1 MRTTDLHSSQ
11 TIARRAVLIGTV
23 LIIANSYWIA
33 YVEMIWHTAH
43 LTTVAMSVNVMFG
56 ILAMTFL
63 NMIVRRIF
71 PRVALQ
77 PRDLLVVYSML
88 AVGSAFSGHDCIPR
102 LMGLI
107 PYAFRFA
114 TPENDWEALLFHHLP
129 EWLVVKDPKA
139 VNDFYEGGVNF
150 FTEGYFQYWIVPI
163 LSWSLVIFLL
173 MLIFLCLTSIV
184 RKQWI
189 ENEKL
194 AYPIIQIPLE
204 ITTNRRIF
212 TNRLLWLGF
221 SIAMGINLLN
231 GLQFFYPVLPEIPV
245 RKYDLSIYFTQKPW
259 IAMGSTPLRFH
270 PYIIGFSFILPLDLA
285 FSCTFFY
292 LLKKVQLIF
301 GSAVGV
307 SSLPGYPF
315 LGEQGAGALLAL
327 LAIACWHARKH
338 FASVLSQVIR
348 PDRDASRTEALSP
361 RAAVVTLGICL
372 LLLAVFCV
380 RSGMTLWAFAIF
392 IGVYLLIV
400 VGLTRMRAELG
411 PPIHAIGYLT
421 PQYMIISLLGTRRLR
436 AGNLTMLSLMN
447 WLSGASYASFRTHP
461 MPDQLEAFKLAERTG
476 IRNRTMFGVLVIAS
490 LVGIL
495 SSLILY
501 PYAIYS
507 EGVAAGSEQ
516 IHAGGADTYNFL
528 SSWLM
533 NPKPTDWLATSV
545 LGFAFAVNLGIIF
558 LRSRFVWCPL
568 HPAGY
573 VIGVAPGTTDVIW
586 FSLFLAM
593 VAKWII
599 LRHGGINA
607 YRKAVPF
614 FIGLVLGEALMGCF
628 WPLLSLVL
636 RSAVYSWI

>member
-1 MRTTDLHSSQ
+1 MRQTNFQPSSP
-11 TIARRAVLIGTV
+11 IAKRAVLIGTV

-56 ILAMTFL
+56 IFIITVL
-63 NMIVRRIF
+63 NMWIRSFAPSVS
-71 PRVALQ
+71 LTQ
-77 PRDLLVVYSML
+77 RDLIVVYSML

-114 TPENDWEALLFHHLP
+114 TAENDWEALLFHHLP
-129 EWLVVKDPKA
+129 EWLVVKHPKT
-139 VNDFYEGGVNF
+139 VNDFYEGNVNF
-150 FTEGYFQYWIVPI
+150 FTEGYVQYWIVPI
-163 LSWSLVIFLL
+163 LSWSAVIFLL
-173 MLIFLCLTSIV
+173 MLIFLCLTSLI

-212 TNRLLWLGF
+212 RNRLLWIGF
-221 SIAMGINLLN
+221 GIAMGINLLN
-231 GLQFFYPVLPEIPV
+231 GLQFFFPVLPEIPV
-245 RKYDLSIYFTQKPW
+245 KKYNLNIYFTQKPW
-259 IAMGSTPLRFH
+259 NAMGNTPLRFH
-270 PYIIGFSFILPLDLA
+270 PYLIGFSFILPLDLA
-285 FSCTFFY
+285 FSCSFFY
-292 LLKKVQLIF
+292 LMKKVQLIF
-301 GSAVGV
+301 GSATGV
-307 SSLPGYPF
+307 SKLQGYPF
-315 LGEQGAGALLAL
+315 LGEQGAGALVAL
-327 LAIACWHARKH
+327 LAIACWNGRKY
-338 FASVLSQVIR
+338 FASVFSQVIR
-348 PDRDASRTEALSP
+348 QNRGQTQNEAFSYRSTL
-361 RAAVVTLGICL
+361 VTLGLCL
-372 LLLAVFCV
+372 LLLAILCI
-380 RSGMTLWAFAIF
+380 RGGMSLWAFSVF
-392 IGVYLLIV
+392 IGIYLMIV
-400 VGLTRMRAELG
+400 IGLTRMRAELG

-421 PQYMIISLLGTRRLR
+421 PQYMMISLLGTRRLR
-436 AGNLTMLSLMN
+436 AGNLTMLSLLN

-476 IRNRTMFGVLVIAS
+476 VRNRTMFIVLVIAS

-501 PYAIYS
+501 PYAIYR

-528 SSWLM
+528 SSWLV
-533 NPKPTDWLATSV
+533 NPKPMDWLATTV
-545 LGFAFAVNLGIIF
+545 LGLTFTANLGIMF

-573 VIGVAPGTTDVIW
+573 VIGVAPGTTDIIW
-586 FSLFLAM
+586 FPLLIAM

-599 LRHGGINA
+599 LRNGGIKA
-607 YRKAVPF
+607 YRRAIPF

-628 WPLLSLVL
+628 WPLLSLIL